1 MSAQQSAITVGTSS
15 GKPDI
20 CSVINAIGNVD
31 FESELSSF
39 LYHRYGAEHFAVLR
53 FTPERPFEIVA
64 VSLDGTD
71 TAHRQIGLYLDRQ
84 YWRFDPNAIEA
95 QQMIGKHATS
105 LMRLNISNLP
115 DRDMRDSLY
124 GRTKICE
131 RVLLC
136 GGGEDY
142 TIGLSVLRP
151 EERGVFAESDI
162 DSLGQN
168 CETLLA
174 ILNKHVSLVSRRAEL
189 ATALTSVDEILSYI
203 DMAPANLPRREAEV
217 CARLIGGVS
226 ALGIAL
232 ELGIS
237 EETVNTYRKRSYQRL
252 GIASQRELLMW
263 YLSLWGTGHRSKR
276 SRMPELRLQ

>member
-1 MSAQQSAITVGTSS
+1 MSAQQSAMSAGKHSGT
-15 GKPDI
+15 PDI
-20 CSVINAIGNVD
+20 SSVINAIGNVD

-39 LYHRYGAEHFAVLR
+39 LYRRYGAEHFAVLR
-53 FTPERPFEIVA
+53 FTPERPFEVVA

-95 QQMIGKHATS
+95 QRMIGKHATS
-105 LMRLNISNLP
+105 LMRLNIGNLP

-124 GRTKICE
+124 GRTRICE

-136 GGGEDY
+136 GGGDDY

-151 EERGVFAESDI
+151 EARGVFAEAEI

-174 ILNKHVSLVSRRAEL
+174 ILNKHVSLVSRRSEL
-189 ATALTSVDEILSYI
+189 TAALTSVDEILSYI
-203 DMAPANLPRREAEV
+203 DLAPANLPRREAEV

-252 GIASQRELLMW
+252 GIASQRELLLW
-263 YLSLWGTGHRSKR
+263 YLALWGTGHHSER
-276 SRMPELRLQ
+276 SRPEKPRLQ